1 MQNLRPF
8 VAKKNYRGWRSS
20 GNRQSRSFSSS
31 SPRDLP
37 KNELSPKTE
46 AALKVGL
53 LGFVMFETVAT
64 VVVFQDTDLPWDVA
78 AEKGKQLARYSEIN
92 YFKPNKHQVVFYD
105 DDSRHLLTDFT
116 DHASSTMVV
125 PLAGSSYMNIQK
137 GQRARCMRE
146 ALDRGAEL
154 KDLAAATG
162 KKVAI
167 LVDLNVFKPI
177 QAQAVYYDDLPAFSG
192 FPGISFDFP
201 PLPSFGFRF
210 RN

>member
-53 LGFVMFETVAT
+53 Y
-64 VVVFQDTDLPWDVA
+64 VA

>member
-1 MQNLRPF
+1 MQYLRPF
-8 VAKKNYRGWRSS
+8 VAKCYRGWRSS
-20 GNRQSRSFSSS
+20 GNRQSRRFSSS
-31 SPRDLP
+31 SPTDLP

-64 VVVFQDTDLPWDVA
+64 MVVFQDTDVTRDLA
-78 AEKGKQLARYSEIN
+78 AEKGKKLASCSEIN
-92 YFKPNKHQVVFYD
+92 YFKPNKHQVLFLD
-105 DDSRHLLTDFT
+105 DDDDDYSRHVLTDFT
-116 DHASSTMVV
+116 NQASCTMVV
-125 PLAGSSYMNIQK
+125 PLAGSSYMNILK

-192 FPGISFDFP
+192 FPDISFDFP
-201 PLPSFGFRF
+201 PFFRF
-210 RN
+210 RW

>member
-1 MQNLRPF
+1 MISLG
-8 VAKKNYRGWRSS
+8 VS
-20 GNRQSRSFSSS
+20 
-31 SPRDLP
+31 
-37 KNELSPKTE
+37 
-46 AALKVGL
+46 AL
-53 LGFVMFETVAT
+53 
-64 VVVFQDTDLPWDVA
+64 A
-78 AEKGKQLARYSEIN
+78 AEKGKKLAFRHN
-92 YFKPNKHQVVFYD
+92 LNFLKPSKLQVVFYD
-105 DDSRHLLTDFT
+105 DDDSRHLVGE
-116 DHASSTMVV
+116 STNELECTVVV

-192 FPGISFDFP
+192 FPDISFDFP
-201 PLPSFGFRF
+201 PFFRF
-210 RN
+210 